1 MHDTITQHLAKALR
15 EALTGAGL
23 PIPDDVAWEV
33 PRDEAHGDYATNVAM
48 TLARPAKKAPRQIA
62 DAIVTHFPKS
72 GIVERLEIAGPGFLN
87 VFLDPDWC
95 AAALK
100 DVLAAGDAYGTSE
113 AGHDRRFLLEFV
125 SANPTGPLVIVN
137 ARAAAVGDALAR
149 ILRSQGHGV
158 LTQFYVNDAGNQFD
172 ALARSVDVRL
182 RQALGVRAELP
193 ENSYPGEYL
202 VDLVKEW
209 IDADP
214 AAMRAVAALPEAER
228 LPRLGKRAV
237 EDMVRGQRAVLEAY
251 GTTFDRWV
259 HEDRDVRQAGLP
271 ERAIEALSAA
281 GHTYEQDGALW
292 FRSTAFGDDKDR
304 VLRKSDGELTYFAV
318 DIGFHHFGKF
328 GGGKLGG
335 VDMVIDFLGPDH
347 HGHVPRMRA
356 AMEVLGHPADSFDV
370 LIVQL
375 VTLLRDGQPVRM
387 SKRRGEFVLMEE
399 LIEEV
404 GKDAAR
410 FTFLTRR
417 HDGPL
422 DFDLAVVTRHSS
434 DNPVFYVQYA
444 HARVASLFRTAA
456 EQRIA
461 LPPWDQVDFRP
472 LRLPEEQS
480 LIKRLLQY
488 PGIAASAARAREP
501 HRVAYYLTELA
512 GLYHPYYKAHRV
524 ITEDRALTLARLGLS
539 AAVGQVVRN
548 GLGLLG
554 VSAPESM

>member
-100 DVLAAGDAYGTSE
+100 DVLAAGDAYGTSD
-113 AGHDRRFLLEFV
+113 AGRDRRFLLEFV

-182 RQALGVRAELP
+182 RQALGERAELP

-214 AAMRAVAALPEAER
+214 AAMRALAALPEVER
-228 LPRLGKRAV
+228 LPRLGRRAV
-237 EDMVRGQRAVLEAY
+237 EDMVRGQRAVLETY

-328 GGGKLGG
+328 GG

-456 EQRIA
+456 EQRIP

-488 PGIAASAARAREP
+488 PGVVASAARAREP

>member
-1 MHDTITQHLAKALR
+1 MHDTVTQHLAKALR

-33 PRDEAHGDYATNVAM
+33 PRDDAHGDYATNVAM

-113 AGHDRRFLLEFV
+113 AGRDRRFLLEFV

-158 LTQFYVNDAGNQFD
+158 ETQFYVNDAGNQFD

-182 RQALGVRAELP
+182 RQALGERAELP

-202 VDLVKEW
+202 VDLVNEW

-214 AAMRAVAALPEAER
+214 AAMRALAALPEAER
-228 LPRLGKRAV
+228 LPRLGRRAV

-281 GHTYEQDGALW
+281 GQTYEQDGALW

-318 DIGFHHFGKF
+318 DIGFHHFSKF
-328 GGGKLGG
+328 GGM
-335 VDMVIDFLGPDH
+335 DMVIDFLGPDH

-422 DFDLAVVTRHSS
+422 DFDLAVATRHSS

-488 PGIAASAARAREP
+488 PGVVASAARAREP

>member
-1 MHDTITQHLAKALR
+1 MHDTVTQHLAKALR

-33 PRDEAHGDYATNVAM
+33 PRDDAHGDYATNVAM

-113 AGHDRRFLLEFV
+113 AGRDRRFLLEFV

-158 LTQFYVNDAGNQFD
+158 ETQFYVNDAGNQFD

-182 RQALGVRAELP
+182 RQALGERAELP

-202 VDLVKEW
+202 VDLANEW

-214 AAMRAVAALPEAER
+214 AAMRALAALPEAER
-228 LPRLGKRAV
+228 LPRLGRRAV

-281 GHTYEQDGALW
+281 GQTYEQDGALW

-318 DIGFHHFGKF
+318 DIGFHHFSKF
-328 GGGKLGG
+328 GGM
-335 VDMVIDFLGPDH
+335 DMVIDFLGPDH

-422 DFDLAVVTRHSS
+422 DFDLAVATRHSS

-488 PGIAASAARAREP
+488 PGVVASAARAREP